1 VLHNLDFTCSSLGYQ
16 VMGGPTLLEAVK
28 QKLLDINGQ
37 LKDIAAKAKAS
48 GHEIP
53 EHFEIKKRPAS
64 ARARPAT
71 APGPSTSPPFRGRSR
86 PQSARS
92 VASAPIA
99 TPEQR
104 STPPQAPEIVAQKVQ
119 FQPKACQVNQ
129 EATLKADFHALLE
142 LVGAKAAARFSS
154 FQQCFRRLDTDSNG
168 KVEVSEIRDLL
179 RIFHMPES
187 AADQLFDH
195 LDTEKTGSLDF
206 QVVADVLGSYIKPG
220 YRPLGEKP
228 RVRTHAPPLPQAKV
242 PESPR
247 IPAVTEIG
255 GAEVDL
261 TKLADIIGSKA
272 KAKYRNTRDCFR
284 WLDEAK
290 TGYVTRP
297 ECLQFLETFGY
308 NATIGNQVYEAL
320 LPPGQSEVEISSF
333 LRFFGPHIHPRY
345 EDIARQREVGSVA
358 PRPPTP
364 APENAMKRGRPPT
377 PAWHRSP
384 GPTADV
390 EFVPPAPPSAP
401 AGEAVLKEDNWSA
414 APTSLG
420 CSEAVSN
427 VTSSIPPMVSREH
440 RPCPP
445 PGQPRRPSG
454 TGTGQAA
461 LRQPKTVPAPVTERT
476 AKPRR
481 PQSARLHRVQSRR
494 PSKTIPQQAM
504 GRSVSGHCLYCGR
517 NEQGMISTEMLR
529 ASLAQRWGVIA

>member
-1 VLHNLDFTCSSLGYQ
+1 
-16 VMGGPTLLEAVK
+16 MGGPTLLEAVK

-37 LKDIAAKAKAS
+37 LKDIAVEAKAS

-53 EHFEIKKRPAS
+53 EHFETKKRPAS

-92 VASAPIA
+92 VTSAPIA
-99 TPEQR
+99 TPERR
-104 STPPQAPEIVAQKVQ
+104 STPPRAPEIVAQKVQ
-119 FQPKACQVNQ
+119 FQPKACQVNE

-187 AADQLFDH
+187 AADQLFEH

-220 YRPLGEKP
+220 YRPLTEKP
-228 RVRTHAPPLPQAKV
+228 RVRTHAPPLPQAKP

-247 IPAVTEIG
+247 IPAVMEIG

-290 TGYVTRP
+290 TGYVTRA

-308 NATIGNQVYEAL
+308 NASIGNQVYEAL
-320 LPPGQSEVEISSF
+320 LPPGQSEVEMSSF

-345 EDIARQREVGSVA
+345 EDIARQREVFVG
-358 PRPPTP
+358 PRPPTPP

-377 PAWHRSP
+377 PAWHQPRSP
-384 GPTADV
+384 GPTTADV
-390 EFVPPAPPSAP
+390 DPVPPPPSALGGG
-401 AGEAVLKEDNWSA
+401 AGAVLKEDNWSA

-420 CSEAVSN
+420 CSEAVSS
-427 VTSSIPPMVSREH
+427 VTSSIPVSRDH

-481 PQSARLHRVQSRR
+481 PQSARLQRAHSR
-494 PSKTIPQQAM
+494 PSKTIPEAM
-504 GRSVSGHCLYCGR
+504 RRSVSGHCLYCGR